1 MFACFQPKGVNMKNK
16 QEMYPLVQ
24 QWLLAKRSM
33 QKQDFCKQHDISY
46 HCLNYWIHKYH
57 KEESGMFG
65 PSGSFVP
72 LTIKESVTRETG
84 ITPEIEL
91 DLPHGI
97 RLRIY

>member
-1 MFACFQPKGVNMKNK
+1 MKNK
-16 QEMYPLVQ
+16 QEMYPLVL
-24 QWLLAKRSM
+24 QWLKVKPSI
-33 QKQDFCKQHDISY
+33 QKPDFCKQHDIGM

-57 KEESGMFG
+57 KEERSEMDPP

-72 LTIKESVTRETG
+72 LTIRESLTRETG

>member
-1 MFACFQPKGVNMKNK
+1 MKNK
-16 QEMYPLVQ
+16 QEMYPLVL
-24 QWLLAKRSM
+24 QWLQVKQTM
-33 QKQDFCKQHDISY
+33 QKPAFCKQHHIGV

-57 KEESGMFG
+57 KEEHSEME
-65 PSGSFVP
+65 PASGSFVP
-72 LTIKESVTRETG
+72 LTIRESLTRETG